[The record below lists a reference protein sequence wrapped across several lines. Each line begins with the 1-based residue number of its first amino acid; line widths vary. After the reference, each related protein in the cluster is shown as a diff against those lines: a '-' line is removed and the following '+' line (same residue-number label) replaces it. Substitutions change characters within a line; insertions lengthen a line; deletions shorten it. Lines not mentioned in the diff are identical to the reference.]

1 MSSSLSYDPGGEV
14 SRVLKAGVAR
24 RMVLFL
30 VWLSSIRAV
39 GQQLQN
45 DQFRVAFSSAGITS
59 IKRVQDTFDTDYI
72 LGGRTLGDV
81 MLRYRPQGGLWKET
95 SSATSAARLSR
106 LIPRIKPRS
115 IT

>member
-14 SRVLKAGVAR
+14 SRVLKVGVAR

-45 DQFRVAFSSAGITS
+45 DQFRVAFSSAGTRMGSVRAFLVLFHHIAEPGPHVRGLLSDGS
-59 IKRVQDTFDTDYI
+59 IFLVRLPRLACSGTV
-72 LGGRTLGDV
+72 R
-81 MLRYRPQGGLWKET
+81 
-95 SSATSAARLSR
+95 ARLS
-106 LIPRIKPRS
+106 
-115 IT
+115 